1 MEWIDNA
8 VECMDPKE
16 FKERLNDLNLPLTR
30 EEWRELLDIFE
41 DIAPGITDEI
51 PLAKNHL

>member
-1 MEWIDNA
+1 
-8 VECMDPKE
+8 MDPKE
-16 FKERLNDLNLPLTR
+16 FKERLNALDLPLTR

-51 PLAKNHL
+51 PLAEGHL

>member
-1 MEWIDNA
+1 
-8 VECMDPKE
+8 MDPKE
-16 FKERLNDLNLPLTR
+16 FKERLNDSNLSLTR

-51 PLAKNHL
+51 LFAKDHL

>member
-1 MEWIDNA
+1 
-8 VECMDPKE
+8 MDPKE

-41 DIAPGITDEI
+41 EISPGITDAI
-51 PLAKNHL
+51 PLAEGHL